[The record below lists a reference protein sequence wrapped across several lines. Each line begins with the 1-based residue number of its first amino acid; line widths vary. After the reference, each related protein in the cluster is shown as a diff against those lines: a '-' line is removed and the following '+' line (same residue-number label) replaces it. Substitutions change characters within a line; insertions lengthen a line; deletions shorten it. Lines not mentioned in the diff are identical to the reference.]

1 MGIERKVRCVE
12 TGEVFESLT
21 KAGLS
26 IGQSYPRSDRK
37 GGNMHHS
44 NISHVANKHKGAKTA
59 GGYRWEFIDSPV
71 VDAPEIKPKEEKL
84 PKIYKHLKRKAPKQP
99 KIDYPP
105 EGYVYI
111 FRNRWHPE
119 NVYKIGSTDNL
130 EGRRSAARTWGPY
143 KCEFYLEV
151 ADCKEVERDVHERL
165 SNFRVESPD
174 IGNEHFEV
182 DLKVAIKTIEL
193 SNSHDSLRRI
203 LDNAKTLLTYA
214 KLAA

>member
-59 GGYRWEFIDSPV
+59 GGYRWEFIDSPITSTTPSHKRTE
-71 VDAPEIKPKEEKL
+71 DKL

-99 KIDYPP
+99 KMDYPP

-111 FRNRWHPE
+111 FRNDWHPE

-130 EGRRSAARTWGPY
+130 EGRRSTARTWGPY

-151 ADCKEVERDVHERL
+151 ADCKL
-165 SNFRVESPD
+165 VESKVHTELSD
-174 IGNEHFEV
+174 YRIDRDDLGSEHFDVPLEKAIQA
-182 DLKVAIKTIEL
+182 LNKVTLGAIL
-193 SNSHDSLRRI
+193 DSLM
-203 LDNAKTLLTYA
+203 K
-214 KLAA
+214 AA

>member
-1 MGIERKVRCVE
+1 MGIKRKVRCVE

-59 GGYRWEFIDSPV
+59 GGYRWEFVDSPITSTTPSLKRTE
-71 VDAPEIKPKEEKL
+71 DKL
-84 PKIYKHLKRKAPKQP
+84 PKIYKHIKRKAPKQP

-111 FRNRWHPE
+111 FRNDWHPE

-130 EGRRSAARTWGPY
+130 DGRRSAARTWGPY

-151 ADCKEVERDVHERL
+151 ADCKWAESQVHEVL
-165 SNFRVESPD
+165 SDHNIDRD
-174 IGNEHFEV
+174 NLGAEHFCIPLKEAIEV
-182 DLKVAIKTIEL
+182 IEAVGAWTKVKVA
-193 SNSHDSLRRI
+193 
-203 LDNAKTLLTYA
+203 A
-214 KLAA
+214 

>member
-111 FRNRWHPE
+111 FRNDWHPE

-130 EGRRSAARTWGPY
+130 ESRRSAARTWGPY

-151 ADCKEVERDVHERL
+151 ADCKL
-165 SNFRVESPD
+165 VESKVHTELSD
-174 IGNEHFEV
+174 YRIDRDDLGSEHFDVPLEKAIQA
-182 DLKVAIKTIEL
+182 LNKVTLGAIL
-193 SNSHDSLRRI
+193 DSLM
-203 LDNAKTLLTYA
+203 K
-214 KLAA
+214 AA

>member
-59 GGYRWEFIDSPV
+59 GGYRWEFIDSPITSTT
-71 VDAPEIKPKEEKL
+71 PSPKRTEDKL
-84 PKIYKHLKRKAPKQP
+84 PKIYKAIKRKAPKQP

-111 FRNRWHPE
+111 FRNDWHPE

-130 EGRRSAARTWGPY
+130 ESRRSAARTWGPY

-151 ADCKEVERDVHERL
+151 EDCKWAESQVHEVL
-165 SNFRVESPD
+165 SDHNIDRD
-174 IGNEHFEV
+174 NLGAEHFCIPLKEAIEV
-182 DLKVAIKTIEL
+182 IEAVGAWTKVKVA
-193 SNSHDSLRRI
+193 
-203 LDNAKTLLTYA
+203 A
-214 KLAA
+214 